1 MPEGD
6 TVWLAA
12 RSMHAALAGKVLRRT
27 DFRVPSLATVDLA
40 GRTVTEFVARG
51 KHMLMRLDDG
61 RTLHSHFRMDGTWHL
76 YAPGER
82 WHGGPAHQ
90 IRAVLEVD
98 GAVAVGYRLPVL
110 ELLPPG
116 GEAAAVGHLGP
127 DTCGPDW
134 DPDEAVRR
142 LRRDP
147 DREIGPALLD
157 QRNLAGIGNLYKSES
172 LFLRGVSPWTRV
184 GDVADL
190 PALVAL
196 ARRLIASNRERWSQ
210 ATTGDT
216 RPGRQ
221 HWVFERGGRPCRR
234 CGTPVRSAE
243 QEEPDDPGR
252 GRLTYWCP
260 HCQPGPA
267 PTGPAPTGRAP
278 TGPAPT
284 GRAPAGR
291 AARGPATGGAARAPA
306 EENPRRGVDPR
317 RPRSS

>member
-12 RSMHAALAGKVLRRT
+12 RRMHAALAGKVLRRT
-27 DFRVPSLATVDLA
+27 DFRVPRLATVDLA

-51 KHMLMRLDDG
+51 KHMLLRLDDG
-61 RTLHSHFRMDGTWHL
+61 RTLHSHFRMDGSWHL
-76 YAPGER
+76 YAPGEQWR
-82 WHGGPAHQ
+82 GGPGHEV
-90 IRAVLEVD
+90 RAVLETD
-98 GAVAVGYRLPVL
+98 DAVAVGYRLPVL
-110 ELLPPG
+110 ELLAPG
-116 GEAAAVGHLGP
+116 AEEEAVGHLGP

-134 DPDEAVRR
+134 DLDEAVRR
-142 LRRDP
+142 VAARP
-147 DREIGPALLD
+147 EREVGPALLD

-172 LFLRGVSPWTRV
+172 LFLRGITPWTPV
-184 GDVADL
+184 GDVEDL
-190 PALVAL
+190 PSLVAL
-196 ARRLIASNRERWSQ
+196 AQRLVSSNRERPSQ

-260 HCQPGPA
+260 HCQRGPA
-267 PTGPAPTGRAP
+267 P
-278 TGPAPT
+278 
-284 GRAPAGR
+284 
-291 AARGPATGGAARAPA
+291 A
-306 EENPRRGVDPR
+306 EKNLRRGVDPGR
-317 RPRSS
+317 HRSS